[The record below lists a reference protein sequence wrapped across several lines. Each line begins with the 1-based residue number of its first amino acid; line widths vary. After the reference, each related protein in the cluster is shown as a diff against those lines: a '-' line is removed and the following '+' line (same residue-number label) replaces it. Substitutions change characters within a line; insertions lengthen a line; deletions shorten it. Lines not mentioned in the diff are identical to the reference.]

1 MEKKLKKKKVQKI
14 KDHVHRQVGAYKAA
28 SEKAKE
34 LSDDAKDEI
43 LDTILCE
50 LTTVVSNRLRLAEQV
65 LDRQVPIKTT
75 LDLEDGRTLT
85 ITLS

>member
-14 KDHVHRQVGAYKAA
+14 KDHVQRQVGAYKVA

-50 LTTVVSNRLRLAEQV
+50 LTAVVSNRIRLTQQV

-75 LDLEDGRTLT
+75 LPLEDGRTLT